1 MGSIYFGLATPTEA
15 AALGIIAALVLAK
28 CFGQLTLP
36 VLHHCFKQTAVL
48 TGMIILIMAG
58 AFALNVTLS
67 FLGIPQR
74 LAEWV
79 VDLGITP
86 TIMIFILIVFYLILV
101 CFQIGRASCR
111 ERVCQYV

>member
-36 VLHHCFKQTAVL
+36 VLHPCFKQTAVL

-79 VDLGITP
+79 VDLGIKP
-86 TIMIFILIVFYLILV
+86 PIMNFILFGFYLILC
-101 CFQIGRASCR
+101 CFLELLSMQVKIG
-111 ERVCQYV
+111 

>member
-1 MGSIYFGLATPTEA
+1 MLPLKERLSLLRHLLPAFVIFSIVMGSIYFGLATPTEA

-58 AFALNVTLS
+58 DRKSVGWGTS
-67 FLGIPQR
+67 VSVRVDIGGRGI
-74 LAEWV
+74 
-79 VDLGITP
+79 IKKK
-86 TIMIFILIVFYLILV
+86 
-101 CFQIGRASCR
+101 
-111 ERVCQYV
+111 